1 MQLMN
6 KSIDFAKR
14 GKHLSIL
21 SVTCTDKVE
30 GYIYVEAFKDIHV
43 REAVKG
49 LSVILGNKCILVP
62 QEEMPVIYQ
71 NEKQTINLE
80 RHQWVR
86 AKQGLYGGDL
96 GLVEMISDNK
106 VWLRVIPRLDLTKD
120 NNKSFGAGG
129 GKKPF

>member
-1 MQLMN
+1 M
-6 KSIDFAKR
+6 
-14 GKHLSIL
+14 
-21 SVTCTDKVE
+21 TCTDKVE